1 LKVVVVLPTYNEAE
15 NIGRLIHALQAP
27 FARTGHDCAILV
39 VDDRS
44 PDGTAGIVREA
55 QRRHSNVHL
64 LEGERRGLGA
74 AYIRGMRH
82 ALRELKADVVFEM
95 DADFSHD
102 PDDVPRLL
110 QALEGGADFVI
121 GSRYVEGGSIPAEW
135 AWQRRAISR
144 WGNRFARHI
153 AGLHG
158 VRDCTAGFRAIR
170 GNLLRDID
178 LEHLR
183 VQGYAFQIA
192 LLYEARLQGARIVE
206 VPVHFIDRSAGESKL
221 GWRDLLEFGVN
232 VWWLRLRSSATFG
245 KFLVVGGSGVVVNL
259 GVFTLLL
266 NAGVGKFI
274 ASPIAIEVSVV
285 SNFLLNNYWTFRE
298 RKSTQRVRVKGLKF
312 NVVSLLALALSYGTF
327 VALSHAFPA
336 WPPQLSQFLGI
347 VPATVVNYVLNSYW
361 TFQKVAPT
369 EPRRRH
375 RRHR

>member
-1 LKVVVVLPTYNEAE
+1 MKVVVVLPTYNEAE
-15 NIGRLIHALQAP
+15 NVGRLIHALQAP
-27 FARTGHDCAILV
+27 FERTGHDCAILV

-55 QRRHSNVHL
+55 QRRHPNVHL

-110 QALEGGADFVI
+110 KAVEDGADFVI

-135 AWQRRAISR
+135 APQRRAISR
-144 WGNRFARHI
+144 WGNRFARYI
-153 AGLHG
+153 AGLSP

-178 LEHLR
+178 LDHLH

-192 LLYEARLQGARIVE
+192 LLYEARLQGARIAE
-206 VPVHFIDRSAGESKL
+206 VPVHFVDRTAGESKL
-221 GWRDLLEFGVN
+221 GMKDLVEFGLN

-245 KFLVVGGSGVVVNL
+245 KFLLVGGSGVVVNL

-327 VALSHAFPA
+327 VLLSHAFPE

-361 TFQKVAPT
+361 TFQKAPPA
-369 EPRRRH
+369 ERRRH
-375 RRHR
+375 RRRR